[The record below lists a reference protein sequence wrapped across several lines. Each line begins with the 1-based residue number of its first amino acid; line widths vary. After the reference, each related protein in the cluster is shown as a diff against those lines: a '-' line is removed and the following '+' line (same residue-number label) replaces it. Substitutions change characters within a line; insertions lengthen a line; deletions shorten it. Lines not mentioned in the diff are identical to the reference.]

1 MQKINEKFVEFSPPC
16 VDNSTKIQEKSIK
29 NQLSPGGTSE
39 NVEKTPNFTEN
50 SGDLTTNGGVS
61 PINAGV
67 TDVNSDSSTVSGS
80 YDTESGVNSS
90 KSKDLEPKVS
100 ENKGEDGKA
109 PSHLTYESQIERDF
123 NDFSIIYPH
132 VSKEQLLSNE
142 SLRLFAEGKESKQL
156 SVVYA
161 TYSKFANIIANDAIL
176 QEKARI
182 SNASGASASLS
193 SSQNTNNAYF
203 TREQVKAMSPEEIKQ
218 HYDLIRQSQKS
229 W

>member
-1 MQKINEKFVEFSPPC
+1 M
-16 VDNSTKIQEKSIK
+16 
-29 NQLSPGGTSE
+29 
-39 NVEKTPNFTEN
+39 
-50 SGDLTTNGGVS
+50 
-61 PINAGV
+61 
-67 TDVNSDSSTVSGS
+67 
-80 YDTESGVNSS
+80 
-90 KSKDLEPKVS
+90 
-100 ENKGEDGKA
+100 
-109 PSHLTYESQIERDF
+109 
-123 NDFSIIYPH
+123 
-132 VSKEQLLSNE
+132 SKEQLLSNE

-203 TREQVKAMSPEEIKQ
+203 TKEQVKAMSPEEIKQ
-218 HYDLIRQSQKS
+218 NYDLIRQSQKS